1 MLEHLMC
8 VSVKVTPTVPD
19 SGPGPTTLK
28 AGTIDEGY
36 FGITTLA
43 ELFTPDQVANAGPL
57 TSGTANTAANTDQ
70 NGWLKFIK
78 AGKIFYI
85 AKRPFRIT
93 NITWSDIY
101 AAGLAY
107 GANNNGLYP
116 VGTPTNQMRTLTKVA
131 GDGKTY
137 TFKVRLPQVA
147 NVDPAPDTTIA
158 YGANT
163 EWTMFERCLP
173 TVGNPVVWDNL
184 GTGNV
189 NSLFTMGMES
199 RTTYTEY
206 FVQGGGNSNYGTR
219 GYGQKVNVGTNWR
232 PVLEIISVT

>member
-1 MLEHLMC
+1 MC

-43 ELFTPDQVANAGPL
+43 QLFTPDEVAAAGPM
-57 TSGTANTAANTDQ
+57 TTGTPNTAANTDQ

-93 NITWSDIY
+93 NIAWADIY
-101 AAGLAY
+101 AAGMVY
-107 GANNNGLYP
+107 GTNDNGKYP
-116 VGTPTNQMRTLTKVA
+116 VGTPVNQLRTLTKVA

-147 NVDPAPDTTIA
+147 NVDPAPDTSIA
-158 YGANT
+158 IGTNT

-173 TVGNPVVWDNL
+173 TVGNPVVWDNI
-184 GTGNV
+184 GTANID
-189 NSLFTMGMES
+189 SLLSMGMES

-206 FVQGGGNSNYGTR
+206 FVAAGGNSNYGYR
-219 GYGQKVNVGTNWR
+219 SHGQKANDGINWR